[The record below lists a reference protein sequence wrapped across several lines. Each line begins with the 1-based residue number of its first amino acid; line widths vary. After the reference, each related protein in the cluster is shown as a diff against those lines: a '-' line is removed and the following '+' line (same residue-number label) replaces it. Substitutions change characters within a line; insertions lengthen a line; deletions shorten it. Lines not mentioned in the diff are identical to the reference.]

1 MNMHLKRFIFAIML
15 ALAVSVAF
23 FLVRGDDTFKIEKAL
38 LPTVW
43 EYSGTVTENSQIAK
57 IRENIEGFKNRS
69 GANAEEK
76 YGLALTIAQE
86 YMKIGAGKEAYDYLL
101 RASRIDPVNSVTY
114 QSMGNLF
121 TSLLAEEAAL
131 LSFKKAIDS
140 QSQIV
145 QNYFALIDFYKKQ
158 NSGSE
163 VIDTAFNDSLTATNR
178 NLNIL
183 KEYAVWLEGEKKL
196 SDALVVWQEVLE
208 RDPNPAVQQKVSQ
221 LKAKTR

>member
-1 MNMHLKRFIFAIML
+1 MNMRIKRFIFAIML
-15 ALAVSVAF
+15 AMAVSLVF

-38 LPTVW
+38 LPTAW
-43 EYSGTVTENSQIAK
+43 EYRGVITEQSQAAK
-57 IRENIEGFKNRS
+57 IRENIEGFKSRS
-69 GANAEEK
+69 GVNAEEK
-76 YGLALTIAQE
+76 YGLALTVAQE

-121 TSLLAEEAAL
+121 TSLSAEEAAL

-140 QSQIV
+140 QPQIV

-183 KEYAVWLEGEKKL
+183 KEYAGWLEGEKKL

-221 LKAKTR
+221 LKAKIR